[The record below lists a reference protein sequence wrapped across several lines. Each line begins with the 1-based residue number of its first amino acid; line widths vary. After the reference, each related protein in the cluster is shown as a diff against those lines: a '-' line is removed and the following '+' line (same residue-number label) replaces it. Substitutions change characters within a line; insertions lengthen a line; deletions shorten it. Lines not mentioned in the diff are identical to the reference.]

1 MEIKLVG
8 ADRCFVLIPYAA
20 RWLLIEEHRHGL
32 VVEYVFLP
40 NAPKRVQPTSRGVR
54 LFYKDIGS
62 FLADCLIEDLDEL
75 LRDEML

>member
-32 VVEYVFLP
+32 VVEHVFLP